1 MLRQLHPIVRC
12 IIVVFFLLLTGCSR
26 GPEES
31 VLRQQLQYQLNTE
44 FSQGLF
50 KIHSFRRAGSAPF
63 SNTEQGT
70 TGVLVYFDAEL
81 EFLKD
86 YSLTSWQGL
95 NLGTLAFVIGS
106 TESGIQGFHP
116 KVNRKGD
123 VLRVYGR
130 FSYTKVD
137 GKWRVNTEGNSQA
150 ASNTNRPLTLE
161 GSGPDSVLKRVRE
174 LLDRQPK
181 TKPGTRDAAIL
192 KELQLAVAR
201 IDLKFAKLQGS
212 LAFSTGQSPGT
223 YYEFGVV
230 LSKYAN
236 RHGLSI
242 HNYISEGSLENA
254 YRVNNNLVDFALIQ
268 SDVAETM
275 FKGWSEQNQLP
286 NSELRSMASLWPEAV
301 HIVTLDSS
309 GIKEMSDLLGKR
321 IAVGSPGSGSRYS
334 AIRIAQ
340 AAGFARAQ
348 FHEIRELGLIES
360 IAALE
365 TGQVDAILATEAIP
379 SPALQALAGRRQD
392 IRFLSLDRELVQA
405 LTRSNFAYYPLTVP
419 IKTYPGQ
426 AQAIHTVG
434 LAALLITNKR
444 THDEEVVRIL
454 EMILDSADPL
464 SKNYY
469 RAGFISTET
478 MRLGVAVPLHPG
490 AEKFYALR
498 NSQKTDSESSTG
510 AKQ

>member
-1 MLRQLHPIVRC
+1 MARQLLPIVRC
-12 IIVVFFLLLTGCSR
+12 FIVVVLLILTGCSR

-31 VLRQQLQYQLNTE
+31 ALRQQLQQQLDTE
-44 FSQGLF
+44 FSEGLF
-50 KIHSFRRAGSAPF
+50 KIHSFRRSGSAPI
-63 SNTEQGT
+63 SNAEQGT
-70 TGVLVYFDAEL
+70 SGVLVYFDAEL

-86 YSLTSWQGL
+86 YSLTSWRSL
-95 NLGTLAFVIGS
+95 NLGTLAFVLGS

-123 VLRVYGR
+123 VLKIYGR
-130 FSYTKVD
+130 FSYHKVD
-137 GKWRVNTEGNSQA
+137 GKWLISTESNPQA
-150 ASNTNRPLTLE
+150 AGNKNRPITLE
-161 GSGPDSVLKRVRE
+161 GSGPDSVLKSVRE
-174 LLDRQPK
+174 LLERQPK
-181 TKPGTRDAAIL
+181 TQPGSRDAAIL

-201 IDLKFAKLQGS
+201 IDLKFAKLQGY

-223 YYEFGVV
+223 YHEFGAV
-230 LSKYAN
+230 LSKYASE
-236 RHGLSI
+236 HGLSV
-242 HNYISEGSLENA
+242 HNYISEGSVENA
-254 YRVNNNLVDFALIQ
+254 YRVNNNLVDFALLQ

-286 NSELRSMASLWPEAV
+286 YSELRSMASLWPEAV
-301 HIVTLDSS
+301 HIVTLNST
-309 GIKEMSDLLGKR
+309 GIKEISDLLGKR

-348 FHEIRELGLIES
+348 FQEIRELGLTES
-360 IAALE
+360 ITALE
-365 TGQVDAILATEAIP
+365 SGQVDAVLATEAIP

-392 IRFLSLDRELVQA
+392 VRFLSLDRELVQD
-405 LTRSNFAYYPLTVP
+405 LTQSNFAYYPLTVP

-426 AQAIHTVG
+426 TQSIHTVG

-444 THDEEVVRIL
+444 TPDEEVVRFL
-454 EMILDSADPL
+454 EMILDSAGPL
-464 SKNYY
+464 SKKYY

-490 AEKFYALR
+490 AEKFYAMR
-498 NSQKTDSESSTG
+498 NSQKADSESPSG
-510 AKQ
+510 EQH